1 MSFIWNISSCLIFS
15 HKKRDNALC
24 PSWKPRL
31 ICQIQLQ
38 SIGIH
43 CVGLTVNSLLRGA
56 LLQTQWFRYQTEN
69 GSAFPITGTRFK
81 DTMEV
86 QFFPFTKPVGMESQ
100 EDWLELQIFSV
111 NLMFSKR
118 ITVWINILRMAGS
131 PVYFHV
137 IQIWLHAFFS
147 WNTVQFCCTG
157 GEAMLFFS
165 VQLL

>member
-1 MSFIWNISSCLIFS
+1 MHCVRRGNLVWSVRYSCSLL
-15 HKKRDNALC
+15 RYN
-24 PSWKPRL
+24 
-31 ICQIQLQ
+31 
-38 SIGIH
+38 

-100 EDWLELQIFSV
+100 EDWLELQISSV

-118 ITVWINILRMAGS
+118 IAVWINILWMASS

-137 IQIWLHAFFS
+137 IQIRLHSFFS

-165 VQLL
+165 TASLNNHLLPTA